1 MNWKSILKHY
11 SNILE
16 KKEEPYFQLC
26 KKVCIN
32 FSKVDPL
39 KKLWELHKKGIEL
52 LKQEKFAD
60 NPKKNLLDLKI
71 EIVKRLLKECIL
83 CERRCKV
90 NRYEKIGFCG
100 VGINP
105 RISSIFPHFGEEDM
119 LIPSGTVFFS
129 GCNFNCVYCQNW
141 DISQFPQNG
150 EFIEEEKL
158 VEWFNRNPVINVNLV
173 GGEPTPNLLYVLKF
187 LRKLNLNLPII
198 WNSNMYMS
206 IETMNILDG
215 VVDLYLSDFK
225 YGNNKCAK
233 KLSNVDNYFEIVSRN
248 HLIAVKQAD
257 LLIRHLVLPN
267 HIKCCSYRVLEWI
280 AKNVGKNC
288 IVNIMSQYWPAYRA
302 MEYEDINRRI
312 TREEYYSVVKF
323 AEKLGL
329 NYMIQP
335 ML

>member
-1 MNWKSILKHY
+1 
-11 SNILE
+11 
-16 KKEEPYFQLC
+16 
-26 KKVCIN
+26 
-32 FSKVDPL
+32 
-39 KKLWELHKKGIEL
+39 
-52 LKQEKFAD
+52 
-60 NPKKNLLDLKI
+60 
-71 EIVKRLLKECIL
+71 
-83 CERRCKV
+83 
-90 NRYEKIGFCG
+90 
-100 VGINP
+100 
-105 RISSIFPHFGEEDM
+105 M

-173 GGEPTPNLLYVLKF
+173 GGEPTPNLLYILKF

-233 KLSNVDNYFEIVSRN
+233 RLSNVDNYFEIVSRN

-280 AKNVGKNC
+280 AKNIGKNC